1 MDDNIQLSELQH
13 DAIVELLNIGMGSA
27 ASSLSEIVNEE
38 IKLSVPSLELLYEQ
52 QVVEYFDALSKEI
65 VAIKQSFKGAF
76 HGDALLT
83 FAQSKGMKLVSILMK
98 HQVSIKELIELEAD
112 AIKEIGNIILNSC
125 LATCSNVLVKELI
138 TEIPVFMKG
147 TAKDIFNNNKLT
159 NIVLFLH
166 VKFSLQHE
174 DIDGYV
180 AFILET
186 SAIEQLK
193 VNIDRYLSE
202 NI

>member
-83 FAQSKGMKLVSILMK
+83 FAQIKGMKLVSILMK

-202 NI
+202 NT

>member
-202 NI
+202 NT